1 MIFWASFFGHFVH
14 FFLHWSTFSQGLVE
28 PLVGSYTCTHVCVC
42 AVDSQR
48 EHERMIKKA
57 RKKEMREGRGREK
70 VNEAEKEVGV
80 ERKRE
85 KEGERGRET

>member
-1 MIFWASFFGHFVH
+1 
-14 FFLHWSTFSQGLVE
+14 
-28 PLVGSYTCTHVCVC
+28 
-42 AVDSQR
+42 
-48 EHERMIKKA
+48 MIKKA